1 MVHSDRPKHAYLN
14 PMPDPRIRPRR
25 GFAAGGDGVWVGES
39 VLYRVP
45 GRPWVVLYTIYL
57 IIIILCIFHLGTPL
71 LPSFKI
77 IWLRKGAYG
86 VSEGGDNRGGRL
98 GI

>member
-14 PMPDPRIRPRR
+14 PLPDSRISPRR

-57 IIIILCIFHLGTPL
+57 IIIILHISPLRTLL
-71 LPSFKI
+71 LPPFKV
-77 IWLRKGAYG
+77 IWYRKGVYG
-86 VSEGGDNRGGRL
+86 VSEGGDNTGGRL
-98 GI
+98 DI

>member
-1 MVHSDRPKHAYLN
+1 MGR
-14 PMPDPRIRPRR
+14 
-25 GFAAGGDGVWVGES
+25 ES

-57 IIIILCIFHLGTPL
+57 IIIILLISPFRTLL
-71 LPSFKI
+71 LPSFI
-77 IWLRKGAYG
+77 LIWLREGVYG
-86 VSEGGDNRGGRL
+86 VSEGGDNTRGRL